1 MELQLKYH
9 KNIWDKFLL
18 GDLHIFKVTGW
29 PSFQLTLL
37 RPVCLN
43 QNNHMTREQQLLFHK
58 VTGNLAGMCHHH
70 VRGTAANPLTSR
82 SRSGNMLKSCTM
94 KIPQWL
100 QWGTHGDSRTQ
111 HEECERKHRLIAF
124 VFLICLHPWLER
136 SSPTMLS
143 LPYRWLSRQE
153 DWDGTRKDN
162 PGERTLTSDP
172 GRISFKSFF

>member
-43 QNNHMTREQQLLFHK
+43 QNNHMTQEQQLFFHK
-58 VTGNLAGMCHHH
+58 VMGNLAGMCHHH

-100 QWGTHGDSRTQ
+100 QWEQWWQQDIARGMWEKTQ
-111 HEECERKHRLIAF
+111 INC
-124 VFLICLHPWLER
+124 ICLLNLLTPLAGEELSYHAQLTLQMTKQTGGQGRHQERQSRGKDIDLRPW
-136 SSPTMLS
+136 
-143 LPYRWLSRQE
+143 E
-153 DWDGTRKDN
+153 D
-162 PGERTLTSDP
+162 
-172 GRISFKSFF
+172 